1 MRNLLA
7 GILANI
13 FINALEEKFFYK
25 FSTATLGIVSYSRY
39 VDDILVIYEGPATG
53 IDHIFILFNGL
64 HENITFTCEL
74 ENEALQL
81 NFLDLTLTVE
91 ENKTSSN
98 IYWKETY
105 ADQIVPTCSMHSQ
118 CHKTAFFHTA
128 IHRAISIPLLKEK
141 FEEEIGLLKTK
152 EVNNEYDPALI
163 DNIL

>member
-91 ENKTSSN
+91 ENKSL
-98 IYWKETY
+98 
-105 ADQIVPTCSMHSQ
+105 QISTEKKHMLI
-118 CHKTAFFHTA
+118 KLYL
-128 IHRAISIPLLKEK
+128 PLLCTLNVTK
-141 FEEEIGLLKTK
+141 LLSF
-152 EVNNEYDPALI
+152 
-163 DNIL
+163 ILPSTELFPSHS